1 MNGNYNYSI
10 RALDA
15 SNALAF
21 HAEQF
26 AENDW
31 RYTSTGMS
39 GMAIGDRRSVISAL
53 AHMVGTGQVTMVE
66 SQTDRLGLYIDAAG
80 NTWLRD
86 RYLSSADWLQAIIP
100 VSVPD
105 SPPVPM

>member
-1 MNGNYNYSI
+1 MNNYNYSI

-15 SNALAF
+15 KNALAF

-26 AENDW
+26 AANDW

-39 GMAIGDRRSVISAL
+39 GMAIGDRRNVISAL

-66 SQTDRLGLYIDAAG
+66 GGPVERLGLFIDAAG

-86 RYLSSADWLQAIIP
+86 KYLSSAEWIQAIIP
-100 VSVPD
+100 ATVPD
-105 SPPVPM
+105 SPPLPM